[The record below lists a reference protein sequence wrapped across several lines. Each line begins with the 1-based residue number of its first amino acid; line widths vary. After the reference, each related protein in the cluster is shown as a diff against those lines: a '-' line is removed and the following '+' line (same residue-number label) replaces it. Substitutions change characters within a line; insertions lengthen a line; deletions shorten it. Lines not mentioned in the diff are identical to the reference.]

1 MKKISRLFNF
11 VFILSLILFIALA
24 YASLKNVEEAKRQK
38 EADLEAARIRR
49 EHGILTEEEKR
60 LEEERERQREKTIAD
75 YNEITGSHSGYLL
88 ADG

>member
-1 MKKISRLFNF
+1 MKKNSRLFNF

-49 EHGILTEEEKR
+49 EHGILTEE
-60 LEEERERQREKTIAD
+60 
-75 YNEITGSHSGYLL
+75 
-88 ADG
+88 